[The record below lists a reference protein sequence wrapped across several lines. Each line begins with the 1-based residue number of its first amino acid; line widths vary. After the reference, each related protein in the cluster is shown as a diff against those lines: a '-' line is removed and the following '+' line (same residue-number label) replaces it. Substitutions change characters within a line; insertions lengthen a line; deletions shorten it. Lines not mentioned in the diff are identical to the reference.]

1 MEESVISINSQ
12 PFSKVDKKVV
22 RQETPSFEMEYQL
35 LSKEITK
42 LISNLPNKDAVF
54 KKTAVTPKRNSSF
67 TNKSTIKPAPTV
79 PEFTMNLSTVSI
91 SKTER
96 SSTGN

>member
-12 PFSKVDKKVV
+12 PISKADKKVGK
-22 RQETPSFEMEYQL
+22 QETPSFEMEYQL
-35 LSKEITK
+35 LSKEIAK
-42 LISNLPNKDAVF
+42 LIDSIPNRDTVF

-67 TNKSTIKPAPTV
+67 TNKSILKLAPTV
-79 PEFTMNLSTVSI
+79 PEFKMNLSTLSV

-96 SSTGN
+96 